1 MSFAEKLAMAGQP
14 LATSIQQRGDVVQK
28 ATLAQ
33 RGEGKQAQA
42 SALTAALGQAQRE
55 QESSDAIKLAEAKK
69 KENMI
74 KNIPV
79 SIFNKLLPEE
89 QKRIIMG
96 EEKTING
103 VPRDIFDKLLESD
116 QNKILGLTSGPVK
129 GIPEDIFLTL
139 SKEDQARVILGDPQ
153 GVNGVPR
160 DIFDTLDEPSQ
171 KLILGTTTEAK
182 YQNFFRLNSNG
193 SVDVKSVDISTN
205 KGRKEAENLLSDN
218 YTTSESS
225 AKQQNAIE
233 LAEIAQLYRIE
244 LFDKKVNAEIDAEQ
258 RALGRELDK
267 EQRDLMYFEKR
278 LALEIEAKVNE
289 EQRALGRQLNA
300 EERANIEADRRKLL
314 DEEIQ
319 IRKEIRALENRD
331 NIEVREVDGQILVF
345 DKTKPNEAPTVLF
358 GEPDLP
364 EPEIRV
370 FTLQQGG
377 QSIRV
382 FEDINSNA
390 GKALLKQVNEQ
401 NAANPGSASF
411 EKPTTVKNTPK
422 GYLIPDEGVRMSYDG
437 GKTYVGLDG
446 KQKNIPG
453 GAFTV
458 SDTVAYDVMRREKLV
473 AHSKKSL
480 EAMDALITSNMD
492 LSDPLVGK
500 SLPNGEVVF
509 KDEGTVAE
517 VKDAYAA
524 ARSGTGFWSKIAAGL
539 DAVVGG
545 LSAGKFSMF
554 KGTQEARK
562 FVKMVRVLGRSALS
576 VSPRFAV
583 ADLEAV
589 AQLFPNEEALFT
601 NPVTEANK
609 LSTLVKY
616 LDEEKRR
623 ILGLF
628 KDNAPMDKSQVAV
641 LNQKIFEIDKLTTM
655 LGPITSGASSEISID
670 AQREAEDI
678 MQQNVNKGKN

>member
-1 MSFAEKLAMAGQP
+1 MKEQGKITEAIN
-14 LATSIQQRGDVVQK
+14 ATQQGYVIANKEVDQK
-28 ATLAQ
+28 NTLI
-33 RGEGKQAQA
+33 KQAIEIASQDSRLDKSLVAKEALARLNNTFDVQA
-42 SALTAALGQAQRE
+42 GDKDRIFKAAQNELTR
-55 QESSDAIKLAEAKK
+55 
-69 KENMI
+69 
-74 KNIPV
+74 
-79 SIFNKLLPEE
+79 LLTE
-89 QKRIIMG
+89 R
-96 EEKTING
+96 
-103 VPRDIFDKLLESD
+103 
-116 QNKILGLTSGPVK
+116 GL
-129 GIPEDIFLTL
+129 
-139 SKEDQARVILGDPQ
+139 
-153 GVNGVPR
+153 
-160 DIFDTLDEPSQ
+160 TLDEAKFEADQ
-171 KLILGTTTEAK
+171 ILENEKLILQKKEQAFNETLQIAK
-182 YQNFFRLNSNG
+182 LEQ
-193 SVDVKSVDISTN
+193 
-205 KGRKEAENLLSDN
+205 
-218 YTTSESS
+218 TS
-225 AKQQNAIE
+225 
-233 LAEIAQLYRIE
+233 E
-244 LFDKKVNAEIDAEQ
+244 LFDRKVEAEINAEQ
-258 RALGRELDK
+258 RALGRELKK

-278 LALEIEAKVNE
+278 LVLEVEAKVNE

-300 EERANIEADRRKLL
+300 EERANIETDRRKLL

-319 IRKEIRALENRD
+319 IRKEVRALENRD

-345 DKTKPNEAPTVLF
+345 DKTKPNDAPTVLF

-390 GKALLKQVNEQ
+390 GKALLRQVNEQ
-401 NAANPGSASF
+401 NATKPGSASF

-437 GKTYVGLDG
+437 GRTYVGLDG
-446 KQKNIPG
+446 KQRNIPG

-458 SDTVAYDVMRREKLV
+458 SDTVAYEVMRREKLV

-480 EAMDALITSNMD
+480 EAMDALITSNMN

-500 SLPNGEVVF
+500 SLPDGKVVF

-628 KDNAPMDKSQVAV
+628 KDNAPMDKAQVSV

-655 LGPITSGASSEISID
+655 LGPITSGASSEVSVD
-670 AQREAEDI
+670 AVKEAETI
-678 MQQNVNKGKN
+678 MKDSVNKVESDGK

>member
-1 MSFAEKLAMAGQP
+1 
-14 LATSIQQRGDVVQK
+14 
-28 ATLAQ
+28 
-33 RGEGKQAQA
+33 
-42 SALTAALGQAQRE
+42 
-55 QESSDAIKLAEAKK
+55 
-69 KENMI
+69 
-74 KNIPV
+74 
-79 SIFNKLLPEE
+79 
-89 QKRIIMG
+89 
-96 EEKTING
+96 
-103 VPRDIFDKLLESD
+103 
-116 QNKILGLTSGPVK
+116 
-129 GIPEDIFLTL
+129 
-139 SKEDQARVILGDPQ
+139 
-153 GVNGVPR
+153 
-160 DIFDTLDEPSQ
+160 
-171 KLILGTTTEAK
+171 
-182 YQNFFRLNSNG
+182 
-193 SVDVKSVDISTN
+193 
-205 KGRKEAENLLSDN
+205 
-218 YTTSESS
+218 
-225 AKQQNAIE
+225 
-233 LAEIAQLYRIE
+233 
-244 LFDKKVNAEIDAEQ
+244 
-258 RALGRELDK
+258 
-267 EQRDLMYFEKR
+267 
-278 LALEIEAKVNE
+278 
-289 EQRALGRQLNA
+289 
-300 EERANIEADRRKLL
+300 
-314 DEEIQ
+314 
-319 IRKEIRALENRD
+319 
-331 NIEVREVDGQILVF
+331 
-345 DKTKPNEAPTVLF
+345 
-358 GEPDLP
+358 
-364 EPEIRV
+364 V

-390 GKALLKQVNEQ
+390 GKALLRQVNEQ
-401 NAANPGSASF
+401 NATKPGSASF
-411 EKPTTVKNTPK
+411 EKPTTIKNTPK

-437 GKTYVGLDG
+437 GRTYVGLDG
-446 KQKNIPG
+446 KQQNIPG

-458 SDTVAYDVMRREKLV
+458 SDTVAYEVMRREKLV

-500 SLPNGEVVF
+500 SLPDGKVVF

-628 KDNAPMDKSQVAV
+628 KDNAPMDKAQVSV

-655 LGPITSGASSEISID
+655 LGPITSGASSEVSVD
-670 AQREAEDI
+670 AVKEAETI
-678 MQQNVNKGKN
+678 MKDSVNKVESDGK

>member
-1 MSFAEKLAMAGQP
+1 
-14 LATSIQQRGDVVQK
+14 
-28 ATLAQ
+28 
-33 RGEGKQAQA
+33 
-42 SALTAALGQAQRE
+42 
-55 QESSDAIKLAEAKK
+55 
-69 KENMI
+69 
-74 KNIPV
+74 
-79 SIFNKLLPEE
+79 
-89 QKRIIMG
+89 
-96 EEKTING
+96 
-103 VPRDIFDKLLESD
+103 
-116 QNKILGLTSGPVK
+116 
-129 GIPEDIFLTL
+129 
-139 SKEDQARVILGDPQ
+139 
-153 GVNGVPR
+153 
-160 DIFDTLDEPSQ
+160 
-171 KLILGTTTEAK
+171 
-182 YQNFFRLNSNG
+182 
-193 SVDVKSVDISTN
+193 
-205 KGRKEAENLLSDN
+205 
-218 YTTSESS
+218 
-225 AKQQNAIE
+225 
-233 LAEIAQLYRIE
+233 
-244 LFDKKVNAEIDAEQ
+244 
-258 RALGRELDK
+258 
-267 EQRDLMYFEKR
+267 MYFEKR

-319 IRKEIRALENRD
+319 IRKEVRALENRD

-655 LGPITSGASSEISID
+655 LGPITSGASSEISTD
-670 AQREAEDI
+670 ALKEAEDI

>member
-1 MSFAEKLAMAGQP
+1 M
-14 LATSIQQRGDVVQK
+14 
-28 ATLAQ
+28 
-33 RGEGKQAQA
+33 
-42 SALTAALGQAQRE
+42 
-55 QESSDAIKLAEAKK
+55 
-69 KENMI
+69 
-74 KNIPV
+74 
-79 SIFNKLLPEE
+79 
-89 QKRIIMG
+89 
-96 EEKTING
+96 
-103 VPRDIFDKLLESD
+103 
-116 QNKILGLTSGPVK
+116 
-129 GIPEDIFLTL
+129 
-139 SKEDQARVILGDPQ
+139 SKEDQYRVILGDPQ
-153 GVNGVPR
+153 GLNGVPR
-160 DIFDTLDEPSQ
+160 DIFNTLDESSQ

-205 KGRKEAENLLSDN
+205 KGRKEAEKLLSDN

-244 LFDKKVNAEIDAEQ
+244 LFDKKVEAEIEAEQ

-319 IRKEIRALENRD
+319 IRKEVRALENRD
-331 NIEVREVDGQILVF
+331 NIVVEEINGQILVF
-345 DKTKPNEAPTVLF
+345 DKTKSRNKEDPNYEAPTVLF

-437 GKTYVGLDG
+437 GKTYVDLDG
-446 KQKNIPG
+446 KQQNIPG

-655 LGPITSGASSEISID
+655 LGPITSGASSEVSVD
-670 AQREAEDI
+670 AVKEAEDI